1 MNARGPANWKP
12 AELTMNSTI
21 PTKMTTRSNDVS
33 VRARSTGA
41 TSSETMARSS
51 RTAIPH
57 PFQPRDEAADES
69 RGSRRPYL
77 TEAVRNVATPRPAVK
92 PSYHRGGPA
101 LARGERPQG
110 PVREADVTTELLV
123 VGGER
128 QRAAESGTLNVIEP
142 GTGAPMA
149 EVAEAGPEDARRAVD
164 VALRAFEEGPWPRTS
179 ATERGRVL
187 LRASVLVRERL
198 EDLAR
203 LEARNVG
210 KPIGDARDE
219 IGIVADTLEY
229 WGGAAN
235 KILGETVPVQDPG
248 LDVTLREP
256 VGVCALI
263 TPWNFPLVIATWKI
277 APALA
282 CGNTIIVKPAS
293 YTPLSALRLADILV
307 EAGLPPGAIS
317 VLPGPGSAV
326 GNALV
331 TAPRVNKVGFTGST
345 EVGSKIMALAARNIT
360 RVSLELGGKSANVV
374 FADAD
379 MDTAIERSVWS
390 VFGNT
395 GQDCCARSRVFV
407 EQSAYDDVVAAMA
420 KRTDEL
426 RVGPP
431 LAEETELGPMISA
444 GQRETSLEYLEI
456 GQKEG
461 ARLVTG
467 GDIPQG
473 AGGEGGFYLRPA
485 VLADV
490 RNDTRVAQEEI
501 FGPVACLIPFDT
513 EKEAIRLANETEY
526 GLSGSIWT
534 RDLGRAIRV
543 AKAIRTGVIS
553 VNSSHSVHTEAPFG
567 GYKRSGIGREMG
579 MHAVNLYT
587 EVKNVYFS
595 EA

>member
-1 MNARGPANWKP
+1 M
-12 AELTMNSTI
+12 
-21 PTKMTTRSNDVS
+21 
-33 VRARSTGA
+33 
-41 TSSETMARSS
+41 
-51 RTAIPH
+51 
-57 PFQPRDEAADES
+57 
-69 RGSRRPYL
+69 
-77 TEAVRNVATPRPAVK
+77 
-92 PSYHRGGPA
+92 
-101 LARGERPQG
+101 
-110 PVREADVTTELLV
+110 TTELLV
-123 VGGER
+123 LGGEGR
-128 QRAAESGTLNVIEP
+128 PAAEGKTFGVIEP

-164 VALRAFEEGPWPRTS
+164 LAVRAFDEGPWPRTP
-179 ATERGRVL
+179 ATLRGRVL
-187 LRASVLVRERL
+187 LRASAMVRDRL

-210 KPIGDARDE
+210 KPIRDARDE

-235 KILGETVPVQDPG
+235 KIFGETVPIQDPG

-263 TPWNFPLVIATWKI
+263 TPWNFPLVISTWKI

-282 CGNTIIVKPAS
+282 CGNTIVVKPAS
-293 YTPLSALRLADILV
+293 YTPLSVLRLAEILV
-307 EAGLPPGAIS
+307 EAGLPAEAIS

-331 TAPRVNKVGFTGST
+331 IDPRVNKVGFTGST
-345 EVGSKIMALAARNIT
+345 AVGSTIMALAARNIT

-379 MDTAIERSVWS
+379 MDTAVERSVWS

-407 EQSAYDDVVAAMA
+407 ERSAYDDVVAAMA
-420 KRTDEL
+420 KRTHEL

-467 GDIPQG
+467 GDIPQV

-513 EKEAIRLANETEY
+513 EEEAIRLANDTEY

>member
-1 MNARGPANWKP
+1 
-12 AELTMNSTI
+12 
-21 PTKMTTRSNDVS
+21 
-33 VRARSTGA
+33 
-41 TSSETMARSS
+41 MA
-51 RTAIPH
+51 
-57 PFQPRDEAADES
+57 
-69 RGSRRPYL
+69 
-77 TEAVRNVATPRPAVK
+77 
-92 PSYHRGGPA
+92 
-101 LARGERPQG
+101 
-110 PVREADVTTELLV
+110 TELLV
-123 VGGER
+123 IGGDR
-128 QRAAESGTLNVIEP
+128 RAAAEESTFQVIEP

-164 VALRAFEEGPWPRTS
+164 VAVRAFEEGPWPRTN

-187 LRASVLVRERL
+187 LKASFLVRERL

-210 KPIGDARDE
+210 KPIGDATDE
-219 IGIVADTLEY
+219 LGIVAGTLEY

-235 KILGETVPVQDPG
+235 KIFGETVPIQDPG

-293 YTPLSALRLADILV
+293 YTPLTVLRLAEILV
-307 EAGLPPGAIS
+307 EAGLPPEAMS
-317 VLPGPGSAV
+317 VLPGPGSSV

-331 TAPRVNKVGFTGST
+331 SDPRVAKVGFTGST
-345 EVGSKIMALAARNIT
+345 EVGSKIMAMAARNIT

-379 MDTAIERSVWS
+379 MDQAVERSVWS

-407 EQSAYDDVVAAMA
+407 ERPAYDGFVEAMS

-426 RVGPP
+426 RVGMP
-431 LAEETELGPMISA
+431 LDDATDLGPMISA
-444 GQRETSLEYLEI
+444 GQRQTSLDYLEI

-467 GDIPQG
+467 GEIPEVT
-473 AGGEGGFYLRPA
+473 GGENGFYLRPA
-485 VLADV
+485 VLADA
-490 RNDTRVAQEEI
+490 RNDMRVAQDEI
-501 FGPVACLIPFDT
+501 FGPVVCVISFDT
-513 EKEAIRLANETEY
+513 EEEAVRMANETQY

-543 AKAIRTGVIS
+543 SKAIRTGVIS

-567 GYKRSGIGREMG
+567 GYKQSGIGREMG

-587 EVKNVYFS
+587 EIKNVYF
-595 EA
+595 ADT

>member
-1 MNARGPANWKP
+1 M
-12 AELTMNSTI
+12 
-21 PTKMTTRSNDVS
+21 
-33 VRARSTGA
+33 
-41 TSSETMARSS
+41 
-51 RTAIPH
+51 
-57 PFQPRDEAADES
+57 
-69 RGSRRPYL
+69 
-77 TEAVRNVATPRPAVK
+77 
-92 PSYHRGGPA
+92 
-101 LARGERPQG
+101 
-110 PVREADVTTELLV
+110 TTELLV
-123 VGGER
+123 LGGEGR
-128 QRAAESGTLNVIEP
+128 PAAEGKTFGVIEP

-164 VALRAFEEGPWPRTS
+164 LAVRAFDEGPWPRTP
-179 ATERGRVL
+179 ATLRGRVL
-187 LRASVLVRERL
+187 LRASAMVRDRL

-203 LEARNVG
+203 LEALNVG
-210 KPIGDARDE
+210 KPIRDARDE

-235 KILGETVPVQDPG
+235 KIFGETVPIQDPG

-256 VGVCALI
+256 VGLCALI
-263 TPWNFPLVIATWKI
+263 TPWNFPLVISTWKI

-282 CGNTIIVKPAS
+282 CGNTIVVKPAS
-293 YTPLSALRLADILV
+293 YTPLSVLRLAEILV
-307 EAGLPPGAIS
+307 EAGLPPEAIS

-331 TAPRVNKVGFTGST
+331 TDPRVNKVGFTGST

-379 MDTAIERSVWS
+379 MDTAVERSVWS

-407 EQSAYDDVVAAMA
+407 ERSAYDDVVAAMA

-431 LAEETELGPMISA
+431 LDEETELGPMISA
-444 GQRETSLEYLEI
+444 GQRETSLDYLEI

-467 GDIPQG
+467 GEIPQV

-513 EKEAIRLANETEY
+513 EEEAIRLANETEY

>member
-1 MNARGPANWKP
+1 M
-12 AELTMNSTI
+12 
-21 PTKMTTRSNDVS
+21 
-33 VRARSTGA
+33 
-41 TSSETMARSS
+41 
-51 RTAIPH
+51 
-57 PFQPRDEAADES
+57 
-69 RGSRRPYL
+69 
-77 TEAVRNVATPRPAVK
+77 
-92 PSYHRGGPA
+92 
-101 LARGERPQG
+101 
-110 PVREADVTTELLV
+110 TTELLV
-123 VGGER
+123 LGGER
-128 QRAAESGTLNVIEP
+128 VAAAEAKTFDVIEP

-149 EVAEAGPEDARRAVD
+149 EVAEAGPEDARRAVG
-164 VALRAFEEGPWPRTS
+164 VAVRAFEEGPWPRIS

-187 LRASVLVRERL
+187 LRASFLVRERL
-198 EDLAR
+198 ENLAR
-203 LEARNVG
+203 LEATNVG
-210 KPIGDARDE
+210 KPIADARDE
-219 IGIVADTLEY
+219 LGIVANTLEY

-235 KILGETVPVQDPG
+235 KIFGETVPVQDPG

-263 TPWNFPLVIATWKI
+263 TPWNFPLVIATWKL

-282 CGNTIIVKPAS
+282 CGNTVVIKPAS
-293 YTPLSALRLADILV
+293 YTPLSILALAEILI
-307 EAGLPPGAIS
+307 EAGLLPDAIS

-331 TAPRVNKVGFTGST
+331 TDPRVSKVGFTGST
-345 EVGSKIMALAARNIT
+345 EVGSKIMALAATNIT

-379 MDTAIERSVWS
+379 MDQCVERSTWA

-407 EQSAYDDVVAAMA
+407 ERVAYDHFVDAMA
-420 KRTDEL
+420 RRTDEL
-426 RVGPP
+426 RVGKP
-431 LAEETELGPMISA
+431 LDEGTQLGPMISA
-444 GQRETSLEYLEI
+444 GQRQTTLDYLEI

-467 GDIPQG
+467 GQIPSVEG
-473 AGGEGGFYLRPA
+473 AEGGFYLRPA

-490 RNDTRVAQEEI
+490 DNDWRVAREEI
-501 FGPVACLIPFDT
+501 FGPVVCLIPFDT
-513 EKEAIRLANETEY
+513 EDEAIRLANETEY

-543 AKAIRTGVIS
+543 AKGIRTGVLS

>member
-1 MNARGPANWKP
+1 M
-12 AELTMNSTI
+12 
-21 PTKMTTRSNDVS
+21 
-33 VRARSTGA
+33 
-41 TSSETMARSS
+41 
-51 RTAIPH
+51 
-57 PFQPRDEAADES
+57 
-69 RGSRRPYL
+69 
-77 TEAVRNVATPRPAVK
+77 
-92 PSYHRGGPA
+92 
-101 LARGERPQG
+101 
-110 PVREADVTTELLV
+110 TTELLV

-128 QRAAESGTLNVIEP
+128 RPAAEDKTFTVIEP

-164 VALRAFEEGPWPRTS
+164 TAVRAFDEGTWPRTS
-179 ATERGRVL
+179 ATARGRVL
-187 LRASVLVRERL
+187 LQASVLVRERL
-198 EDLAR
+198 EDVAR
-203 LEARNVG
+203 LEARNAG

-235 KILGETVPVQDPG
+235 KIFGETVPIQDPG

-256 VGVCALI
+256 VGVCVLI

-282 CGNTIIVKPAS
+282 CGNTIVEKPAS
-293 YTPLSALRLADILV
+293 YTPLSVLRLAEILV
-307 EAGLPPGAIS
+307 EAGLPPETMS

-331 TAPRVNKVGFTGST
+331 TDPRVNKVGFTGST

-379 MDTAIERSVWS
+379 MDTAVERSVWS

-395 GQDCCARSRVFV
+395 GQDCCARSRVLV
-407 EQSAYDDVVAAMA
+407 ERSAYDGFVAAMA

-426 RVGPP
+426 KVGLP
-431 LAEETELGPMISA
+431 LDEGTDLGPMISA
-444 GQRETSLEYLEI
+444 GQRETSLEYLET

-461 ARLVTG
+461 ARLVNG
-467 GDIPQG
+467 GEIPEVR
-473 AGGEGGFYLRPA
+473 GGEGGFYLRPA

-490 RNDTRVAQEEI
+490 RNDMRVAREEI
-501 FGPVACLIPFDT
+501 FGPVACVIPFDT
-513 EKEAIRLANETEY
+513 EEEAVRLANETDY

-543 AKAIRTGVIS
+543 AKAIRTGTIS

-595 EA
+595 DSYGLSSAAGR

>member
-1 MNARGPANWKP
+1 MSA
-12 AELTMNSTI
+12 
-21 PTKMTTRSNDVS
+21 
-33 VRARSTGA
+33 
-41 TSSETMARSS
+41 
-51 RTAIPH
+51 
-57 PFQPRDEAADES
+57 
-69 RGSRRPYL
+69 
-77 TEAVRNVATPRPAVK
+77 
-92 PSYHRGGPA
+92 
-101 LARGERPQG
+101 
-110 PVREADVTTELLV
+110 ELLV

-128 QRAAESGTLNVIEP
+128 RAAAEGRTFSVVEP

-149 EVAEAGPEDARRAVD
+149 EVAEAGPEDARLAVD
-164 VALRAFEEGPWPRTS
+164 TAFRAFEEGPWPRTS
-179 ATERGRVL
+179 ATARGRVL
-187 LRASVLVRERL
+187 FQASVLVRERL
-198 EDLAR
+198 EELAE
-203 LEARNVG
+203 LEARNAG
-210 KPIGDARDE
+210 KPIGDAREE

-235 KILGETVPVQDPG
+235 KIFGETVPIQDPG

-263 TPWNFPLVIATWKI
+263 TPWNFPLVISTWKI

-282 CGNTIIVKPAS
+282 CGNTVVVKPAS
-293 YTPLSALRLADILV
+293 FTPLSVLRLAGILV
-307 EAGLPPGAIS
+307 EAGLPPEAMS
-317 VLPGPGSAV
+317 VLPGPGSTV

-331 TAPRVNKVGFTGST
+331 GDPRVAKVGFTGSS
-345 EVGSKIMALAARNIT
+345 EVGSQVMALAARNIT

-379 MDTAIERSVWS
+379 MDKAVERSVWG
-390 VFGNT
+390 VFGNC

-407 EQSAYDDVVAAMA
+407 ERSAYDEFVGAMV

-431 LAEETELGPMISA
+431 LEGDTEIGPLISA
-444 GQRETSLEYLEI
+444 GQRQTSLDYLEI

-467 GDIPQG
+467 GGVPDVP
-473 AGGEGGFYLRPA
+473 GGDGGFYLRPA

-490 RNDTRVAQEEI
+490 RNDMRVAQEEI
-501 FGPVACLIPFDT
+501 FGPVAAVIPFDT
-513 EKEAIRLANETEY
+513 EEEAVRLANQSDY

-543 AKAIRTGVIS
+543 SKGIRTGVIS

-587 EVKNVYFS
+587 EVKNVFFS
-595 EA
+595 EV

>member
-1 MNARGPANWKP
+1 M
-12 AELTMNSTI
+12 
-21 PTKMTTRSNDVS
+21 
-33 VRARSTGA
+33 
-41 TSSETMARSS
+41 
-51 RTAIPH
+51 
-57 PFQPRDEAADES
+57 
-69 RGSRRPYL
+69 
-77 TEAVRNVATPRPAVK
+77 
-92 PSYHRGGPA
+92 
-101 LARGERPQG
+101 
-110 PVREADVTTELLV
+110 TTELLV
-123 VGGER
+123 LGGEGR
-128 QRAAESGTLNVIEP
+128 PAAEGRTFGVIEP
-142 GTGAPMA
+142 GTGALMA

-164 VALRAFEEGPWPRTS
+164 VAVRAFDEGPWPRTP
-179 ATERGRVL
+179 ATLRGRVL
-187 LRASVLVRERL
+187 LRASTLVRERL

-203 LEARNVG
+203 LEARNAG

-235 KILGETVPVQDPG
+235 KIFGETVPIQDPG

-263 TPWNFPLVIATWKI
+263 TPWNFPLVISTWKI

-282 CGNTIIVKPAS
+282 CGNTIVVKPAS
-293 YTPLSALRLADILV
+293 YTPLSVLRLAEILV
-307 EAGLPPGAIS
+307 EAGLPPEAIS

-326 GNALV
+326 GNGLV
-331 TAPRVNKVGFTGST
+331 TDPRVNKVGFTGST

-379 MDTAIERSVWS
+379 MDTAVERSVWS

-407 EQSAYDDVVAAMA
+407 ERSAYDDVVAAMA

-431 LAEETELGPMISA
+431 LEEETELGPMISA

-467 GDIPQG
+467 GDIPQV
-473 AGGEGGFYLRPA
+473 AEGEGGFYLRPA

-501 FGPVACLIPFDT
+501 FGPVACLIPFDS
-513 EKEAIRLANETEY
+513 EAEAIRLANETEY

-579 MHAVNLYT
+579 MHSVNLYT

>member
-1 MNARGPANWKP
+1 M
-12 AELTMNSTI
+12 
-21 PTKMTTRSNDVS
+21 
-33 VRARSTGA
+33 
-41 TSSETMARSS
+41 
-51 RTAIPH
+51 
-57 PFQPRDEAADES
+57 
-69 RGSRRPYL
+69 
-77 TEAVRNVATPRPAVK
+77 
-92 PSYHRGGPA
+92 
-101 LARGERPQG
+101 
-110 PVREADVTTELLV
+110 TTELLV

-198 EDLAR
+198 EDLAQV
-203 LEARNVG
+203 EARNVG

-293 YTPLSALRLADILV
+293 YTPLSALRLADILL
-307 EAGLPPGAIS
+307 EAGLPGEAMS
-317 VLPGPGSAV
+317 VLPGPGSSV

-331 TAPRVNKVGFTGST
+331 GDPRVSKVGFTGST
-345 EVGSKIMALAARNIT
+345 EVGSKIMAMAARNIT

-379 MDTAIERSVWS
+379 MDQAVERSVWA

-407 EQSAYDDVVAAMA
+407 ERPAYDGFVEAMA
-420 KRTDEL
+420 GRTHQL

-431 LAEETELGPMISA
+431 LDEETDLGPMISA
-444 GQRETSLEYLEI
+444 GQRQTSLDYLEI

-467 GDIPQG
+467 GEIPVV
-473 AGGEGGFYLRPA
+473 AGGENGFYMRPA
-485 VLADV
+485 VLADAS
-490 RNDTRVAQEEI
+490 NDMRVAREEI
-501 FGPVACLIPFDT
+501 FGPVVCVIPFDT
-513 EKEAIRLANETEY
+513 EEEAIRLANDTQY

-543 AKAIRTGVIS
+543 SKGIRTGVIS
-553 VNSSHSVHTEAPFG
+553 VNSSHRVHTDAPFG
-567 GYKRSGIGREMG
+567 GYKQSGIGREMG

-587 EVKNVYFS
+587 EVKNIFFS
-595 EA
+595 QG

>member
-1 MNARGPANWKP
+1 M
-12 AELTMNSTI
+12 
-21 PTKMTTRSNDVS
+21 
-33 VRARSTGA
+33 
-41 TSSETMARSS
+41 
-51 RTAIPH
+51 
-57 PFQPRDEAADES
+57 
-69 RGSRRPYL
+69 
-77 TEAVRNVATPRPAVK
+77 
-92 PSYHRGGPA
+92 
-101 LARGERPQG
+101 
-110 PVREADVTTELLV
+110 TTELLV
-123 VGGER
+123 VGGEHR
-128 QRAAESGTLNVIEP
+128 PAAEDNTFAVIEP

-149 EVAEAGPEDARRAVD
+149 QVAEAGPEDARRAID
-164 VALRAFEEGPWPRTS
+164 VAVRAFDEGAWPRTS
-179 ATERGRVL
+179 ATLRGRVL
-187 LRASVLVRERL
+187 LWASAMVRDRL
-198 EDLAR
+198 EDLAE

-210 KPIGDARDE
+210 KPIRDARDE

-235 KILGETVPVQDPG
+235 KIFGETVPIQDPG

-263 TPWNFPLVIATWKI
+263 TPWNFPLVISTWKI

-282 CGNTIIVKPAS
+282 CGNTIVVKPAS
-293 YTPLSALRLADILV
+293 YTPLSVLRLAEILI
-307 EAGLPPGAIS
+307 EAGLPPEAIS

-331 TAPRVNKVGFTGST
+331 TDPRVNKVGFTGST

-379 MDTAIERSVWS
+379 IDTAVERSVWS

-407 EQSAYDDVVAAMA
+407 ERPAYDDFVAAMS

-431 LAEETELGPMISA
+431 LDEGTELGPMISA

-467 GDIPQG
+467 GEIPQV

-501 FGPVACLIPFDT
+501 FGPVACLISFDT
-513 EKEAIRLANETEY
+513 EEEAIRLANETEY

-595 EA
+595 ES